1 MRTCWQAYSAI
12 GEVFQQTIK
21 NTLCGFLTFVG
32 GAKLDCRHSSLAC
45 AFRTNKKGAT
55 ENRTPL
61 KNCLRPFFC
70 SANRELCYQIK
81 KARDGTRTRG
91 PNLGKVV
98 LYQLSHSRL
107 LSLSFPSDNNYY
119 TQTLFFCQHFF
130 EINFRFKNFNLFL

>member
-1 MRTCWQAYSAI
+1 MPLTYSAI
-12 GEVFQQTIK
+12 GEVFQQTMR
-21 NTLCGFLTFVG
+21 NTLCEFLTFAG
-32 GAKLDCRHSSLAC
+32 GAMAC
-45 AFRTNKKGAT
+45 AFRANKKGAT
-55 ENRTPL
+55 ENRAPL

-70 SANRELCYQIK
+70 SANRELFYQIK

-130 EINFRFKNFNLFL
+130 QICLGFFERFIS